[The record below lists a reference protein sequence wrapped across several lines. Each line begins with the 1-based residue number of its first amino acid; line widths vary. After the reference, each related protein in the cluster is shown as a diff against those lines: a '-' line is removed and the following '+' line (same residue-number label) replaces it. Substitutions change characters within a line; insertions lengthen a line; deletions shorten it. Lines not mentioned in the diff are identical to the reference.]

1 METFVFNASPP
12 SEMEAIDAAKRG
24 QGARRFAIFWVRF
37 APQLASLGT
46 RRKVKCRS

>member
-24 QGARRFAIFWVRF
+24 QGARRFAIF
-37 APQLASLGT
+37 
-46 RRKVKCRS
+46 